1 MRDPTVTPGREVA
14 LERENQKLKSQ
25 IQEARQ
31 RPETRPAGDSDLEQ
45 RNQELKNQI
54 QESEARLASIIRFY
68 KERECVHLEEIYEHR
83 EFWARR
89 QRAQEQ
95 PEEQPPQAGPRSPQG

>member
-1 MRDPTVTPGREVA
+1 MRDPTVTPGREA
-14 LERENQKLKSQ
+14 
-25 IQEARQ
+25 A
-31 RPETRPAGDSDLEQ
+31 LEQ

-68 KERECVHLEEIYEHR
+68 KERERVHLEEIYEHR
-83 EFWARR
+83 EFWARL

-95 PEEQPPQAGPRSPQG
+95 PEEQPPQAGSQSPQG